1 MIFNNINTS
10 CGLRLFL
17 VGFISISHI
26 AIYNIKQFYLI
37 KYKTTSTLLPSMHED
52 LLLQKKKNIFIS
64 PIKLL
69 RFHIV
74 EFMLKFS
81 TAYNLFPIRVK
92 TPLKIN
98 YSLK

>member
-1 MIFNNINTS
+1 
-10 CGLRLFL
+10 
-17 VGFISISHI
+17 
-26 AIYNIKQFYLI
+26 
-37 KYKTTSTLLPSMHED
+37 MHED

-69 RFHIV
+69 RLHIV

-81 TAYNLFPIRVK
+81 TAYNLLPIRVK